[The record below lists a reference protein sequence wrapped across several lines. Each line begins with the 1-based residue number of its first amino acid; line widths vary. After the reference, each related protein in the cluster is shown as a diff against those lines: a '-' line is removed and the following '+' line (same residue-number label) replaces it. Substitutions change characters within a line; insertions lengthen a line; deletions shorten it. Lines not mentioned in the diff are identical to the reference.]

1 MNQQKRPFYSGLI
14 HGIPIGLGYLAVSF
28 TFGIMAVSSGLS
40 VFQSVLISL
49 TNLTSAGQFAGL
61 GIITAGSS
69 YLEMAAVQ
77 LVINLR
83 YCLMSCSLSQK
94 LDHKMPLFHRFL
106 MAYGVTDEIFG
117 VSVCHPGTLSP
128 FYSYG
133 LMSAAVPGWTLGT
146 LLGALSGSL
155 LPERL
160 LNALGVAL
168 YGMFLAIIVPPA
180 RENRILRA
188 VVLLS
193 MTASFVF
200 TLIPVLNKEIP
211 LKAHAHQAND
221 LCTALRIAR
230 EFDLDITLEHV
241 TEGHMIVDELAKE
254 NVPLAVG
261 PTFGHASKFEL
272 QNKTWETPGVLAKAG
287 CHVSIITDAPVIPLH
302 YLPLC
307 AGLAMKA
314 GMDEYDALRA
324 ITINP
329 AEHIG
334 VADRVG
340 SLEEG
345 KDADIVIMDGTP
357 FTVEGVVKH
366 VFIDG
371 EEI

>member
-1 MNQQKRPFYSGLI
+1 
-14 HGIPIGLGYLAVSF
+14 
-28 TFGIMAVSSGLS
+28 
-40 VFQSVLISL
+40 
-49 TNLTSAGQFAGL
+49 
-61 GIITAGSS
+61 
-69 YLEMAAVQ
+69 MAAVH
-77 LVINLR
+77 LLINLR

-200 TLIPVLNKEIP
+200 TLIPVLNTISSGFKIILLTFVIAGGAALICPVKEE
-211 LKAHAHQAND
+211 A
-221 LCTALRIAR
+221 
-230 EFDLDITLEHV
+230 
-241 TEGHMIVDELAKE
+241 
-254 NVPLAVG
+254 
-261 PTFGHASKFEL
+261 
-272 QNKTWETPGVLAKAG
+272 
-287 CHVSIITDAPVIPLH
+287 
-302 YLPLC
+302 
-307 AGLAMKA
+307 
-314 GMDEYDALRA
+314 
-324 ITINP
+324 
-329 AEHIG
+329 
-334 VADRVG
+334 
-340 SLEEG
+340 
-345 KDADIVIMDGTP
+345 
-357 FTVEGVVKH
+357 
-366 VFIDG
+366 
-371 EEI
+371 